1 MLKNSKNG
9 AVGIPKNG
17 AVGDFL
23 VSTLPNFLASPSRSI
38 LVLRILVMLFLV
50 LFALFRYFGRKTET
64 ETEIID
70 GMEVPVGSE
79 TYNLNID

>member
-50 LFALFRYFGRKTET
+50 LFTLFRYFGRKT